1 MPSNRATFYL
11 ERATCF
17 GDYDHHQ
24 AINTVYYNK
33 VKMQYT
39 HTHTYIYIIYIYIYI
54 YGAWGGVVVK
64 ALRY

>member
-1 MPSNRATFYL
+1 MPSNRATVYL

-33 VKMQYT
+33 VKMQY
-39 HTHTYIYIIYIYIYI
+39 IYIYIHTHI
-54 YGAWGGVVVK
+54 Y
-64 ALRY
+64 RERQ